1 MVSEDIEM
9 SRIPREEVDQEM
21 ETANSSSPARRW
33 VGLRDSLSPP
43 PGSLASPPRMRM
55 PNTEQDEEKEILI
68 FLKKLRSKSLFEA
81 LQFHKENFLE
91 CPESDENVS
100 TLPLVK
106 RTIKDAFVALVLFL
120 MR

>member
-21 ETANSSSPARRW
+21 ETANSSSPAGRW
-33 VGLRDSLSPP
+33 VGLRDSLS
-43 PGSLASPPRMRM
+43 RMRM
-55 PNTEQDEEKEILI
+55 PNTDQDEEKEILI
-68 FLKKLRSKSLFEA
+68 FMKKLRSKSLFEA

-106 RTIKDAFVALVLFL
+106 RTIKDAFIALVLFL

>member
-1 MVSEDIEM
+1 MPDGEANQHLSE
-9 SRIPREEVDQEM
+9 EE
-21 ETANSSSPARRW
+21 
-33 VGLRDSLSPP
+33 
-43 PGSLASPPRMRM
+43 GSG
-55 PNTEQDEEKEILI
+55 DEEKEILI

-106 RTIKDAFVALVLFL
+106 RTIKDAFIALVLFL

>member
-21 ETANSSSPARRW
+21 ETANE
-33 VGLRDSLSPP
+33 
-43 PGSLASPPRMRM
+43 RM
-55 PNTEQDEEKEILI
+55 PNTDQDEEKEILI

-106 RTIKDAFVALVLFL
+106 RTIKDAFIALVLFL